1 MKKELNTPV
10 FYFLAMCRGHPWT
23 SHIDVDPENFQ
34 RLQLISKA
42 SLKGWALIFLAFD
55 FLSSNQVYENITMH
69 ISLQPF
75 GDSWMKSPVKL

>member
-55 FLSSNQVYENITMH
+55 FLSSK
-69 ISLQPF
+69 
-75 GDSWMKSPVKL
+75 MKILLCIYLCSPLETLG